1 MMIVQASFLFHMGV
15 VQRMHNLISLSST
28 SEEQAVELYNA
39 FEFLVGKEGMGEKFK
54 VISIIS
60 NKTL

>member
-1 MMIVQASFLFHMGV
+1 MCTQASFLFHMGIV
-15 VQRMHNLISLSST
+15 HRMHNLISLSST
-28 SEEQAVELYNA
+28 SEEQAVELYNS

-60 NKTL
+60 NQTV